1 MHQMK
6 AETTI
11 HMFLTK
17 TIQLLIE
24 NVSFLWHE
32 KSSRFDSKKIVKIE
46 FFMFAKSQFEYLI
59 FYQNESK

>member
-1 MHQMK
+1 MRQMK
-6 AETTI
+6 AETVV

-24 NVSFLWHE
+24 NVIFLWHE
-32 KSSRFDSKKIVKIE
+32 KRSRFDSKKIVKIE
-46 FFMFAKSQFEYLI
+46 FFMFAKSQFECLI